1 MRRMLVMLVDPHV
14 CLVIRA
20 RLQRYGFRV
29 SIADGAVNGF
39 AALDRGTFDLMVVDI
54 FMPHMRGFESIRI
67 FRERAPTTPLIAASG
82 YAFRETQ
89 FVRTRFP
96 ADGARARRVA
106 LSAQTV
112 HAGRAA
118 GRDQRMSFGKSRPAF
133 QASFRPDNE
142 LRRLRPEQTMSGL
155 LYDAS
160 EAIRGGGR
168 AALEC
173 QAQRIAIVGHLI
185 GGVVHH
191 LNNLTSGYS
200 ENATIH
206 DGDRGA
212 GEILLAKPYRKV
224 DLARIIR
231 TALTG

>member
-1 MRRMLVMLVDPHV
+1 MRRMLVMLVDPHI

-39 AALDRGTFDLMVVDI
+39 AALDHGTFDLMVIDI

-89 FVRTRFP
+89 FVRARFP

-118 GRDQRMSFGKSRPAF
+118 DRDQRMSFGKSRPAF
-133 QASFRPDNE
+133 QASFRPDSE
-142 LRRLRPEQTMSGL
+142 LRRLRPEQAMSGL

-160 EAIRGGGR
+160 ELFAARAVQRRNVRRKGWRSSAISS
-168 AALEC
+168 AALFT
-173 QAQRIAIVGHLI
+173 
-185 GGVVHH
+185 
-191 LNNLTSGYS
+191 TSI
-200 ENATIH
+200 T
-206 DGDRGA
+206 
-212 GEILLAKPYRKV
+212 
-224 DLARIIR
+224 
-231 TALTG
+231 